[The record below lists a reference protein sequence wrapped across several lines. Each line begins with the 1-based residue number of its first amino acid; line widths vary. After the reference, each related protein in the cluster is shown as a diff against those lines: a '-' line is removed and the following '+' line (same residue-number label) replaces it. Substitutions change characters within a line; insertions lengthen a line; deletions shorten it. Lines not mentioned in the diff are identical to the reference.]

1 MLNTLEY
8 ELYIKI
14 VVLGDAA
21 VGKTSIVNRFLLKT
35 YPTKY
40 LATLG
45 HTIFRKDYILS
56 GKKIQLIVWDVGG
69 LKAFNELNKVVY
81 KDVDAAILVFD
92 LSRAEET
99 LQNIKREYM
108 DKLEKNSEGY
118 LSIIAG
124 NKLDLVSISDEL
136 RKNIEDNLS
145 KEDQLLLISAKT
157 GENVKESFEFL
168 VYKVLMKKGVDKMA
182 NDFISLTGKNE
193 IELNKIVLNLDTI

>member
-1 MLNTLEY
+1 MEY

-56 GKKIQLIVWDVGG
+56 EKKIQLLVWDVGG
-69 LKAFNELNKVVY
+69 LKAFNELNRVVY
-81 KDVDAAILVFD
+81 KDVDAAIIVFD
-92 LSRAEET
+92 LSRVEET
-99 LQNIKREYM
+99 LKNIKKEYL
-108 DKLEKNSEGY
+108 DKLEENSEEY

-124 NKLDLVSISDEL
+124 NKLDLVSMSNEL
-136 RKNIEDNLS
+136 KKNIEDNLS

-157 GENVKESFEFL
+157 GENVNESFEFL
-168 VYKVLMKKGVDKMA
+168 VYNILMEKGDDKMA
-182 NDFISLTGKNE
+182 KDFINLTGKKE
-193 IELNKIVLNLDTI
+193 TELSNLVLNLDSM